1 MNNAAWTWIKFILLA
16 LLIAGGV
23 WFAFSIGA
31 LVRMVIIAFIVAY
44 LLNPLI
50 NWIESSGM
58 GRTAATSAV
67 FLVILVVV
75 GYVLFLV
82 LPMVVDE
89 LKTAQENMA
98 SGQASDKLFK
108 IKGAIEEKL
117 AFIGIRDLDIM
128 EKTRNYFV
136 NVGNKLFQYL
146 LNAVSIVTNL
156 IIIPFISF
164 FLVKDIRL
172 IKKQFIRMVP
182 NRFFEFTL
190 NVIHKMD
197 LQLGNF
203 IRGQI
208 LESAIIGGLSI
219 IALWMLNVDYYIVLG
234 IFAGIANIVPY
245 IGPVAGVVPPVLISL
260 YETGDLALAGYIAIS
275 FILIQ
280 LIDNGVLKPVVVG
293 GSVDLH
299 PLIVLLAV
307 IIGGKFF
314 GILGMILSIPVTG
327 FLKVII
333 RESASNFRK
342 YRFS

>member
-1 MNNAAWTWIKFILLA
+1 MNNTAGTWIKFILISLVV
-16 LLIAGGV
+16 AGGV
-23 WFAFSIGA
+23 WFAFSIGG
-31 LVRMVIIAFIVAY
+31 LVRVVIIAFIVAY

-50 NWIESSGM
+50 NWIESRGM
-58 GRTAATSAV
+58 GRTTATIAV
-67 FLVILVVV
+67 FFVILVVT
-75 GYVLFLV
+75 GYILFLV
-82 LPMVVDE
+82 LPLVVDE
-89 LKTAQENMA
+89 LKAARESMA

-108 IKGAIEEKL
+108 IKSSIEEKL
-117 AFIGIRDLDIM
+117 ALIGIKDLDIM
-128 EKTRNYFV
+128 ERTRNYFV
-136 NVGNKLFQYL
+136 NAGNELFRYL

-208 LESAIIGGLSI
+208 LESAIIGCLAI

-234 IFAGIANIVPY
+234 AFAGIANIVPY
-245 IGPVAGVVPPVLISL
+245 IGPVAGVIPPVLVSL
-260 YETGDLALAGYIAIS
+260 YETGDLALAGYITLS
-275 FILIQ
+275 FVLIQ

-299 PLIVLLAV
+299 PLLVLLAV

-314 GILGMILSIPVTG
+314 GILGMVLSIPVTG

-333 RESASNFRK
+333 RESVSNLRK

>member
-23 WFAFSIGA
+23 WFAFLIGA
-31 LVRMVIIAFIVAY
+31 LVRMLIIAFIVAY

-50 NWIESSGM
+50 NWIESRGM
-58 GRTAATSAV
+58 GRTAATIAV

-75 GYVLFLV
+75 GYILFLV

-89 LKTAQENMA
+89 LKAAQESMA
-98 SGQASDKLFK
+98 SGQTSDKLFK
-108 IKGAIEEKL
+108 IKGALEERL
-117 AFIGIRDLDIM
+117 AFIGIGNLNIM

-208 LESAIIGGLSI
+208 LESAIIAVLSI
-219 IALWMLNVDYYIVLG
+219 IALWMLDVDYYIVLG
-234 IFAGIANIVPY
+234 AFAGIANIVPY
-245 IGPVAGVVPPVLISL
+245 IGPVAGVVPPVLVSL
-260 YETGDLALAGYIAIS
+260 YETGDLALAGYIALS

-314 GILGMILSIPVTG
+314 GILGMILSIPVMG

-333 RESASNFRK
+333 RESAGNFRK

>member
-1 MNNAAWTWIKFILLA
+1 MNNAARTWIKFILLV
-16 LLIAGGV
+16 LFIAGGV
-23 WFAFSIGA
+23 WFAISIGA
-31 LVRMVIIAFIVAY
+31 IVRMLIIAFIVAY

-50 NWIESSGM
+50 NWIESRGM
-58 GRTAATSAV
+58 GRTVATV
-67 FLVILVVV
+67 TLFLVVLVVA
-75 GYVLFLV
+75 GYFLFLV
-82 LPMVVDE
+82 LPMVIDE
-89 LKTAQENMA
+89 IKAAQESMA
-98 SGQASDKLFK
+98 SGQASDKLYK
-108 IKGAIEEKL
+108 IKNTIEEKL

-128 EKTRNYFV
+128 EKMRHYFV
-136 NVGNKLFQYL
+136 NVGNEVFRYL
-146 LNAVSIVTNL
+146 LNAVSLATNL

-197 LQLGNF
+197 LQLGNY
-203 IRGQI
+203 IRGQL

-219 IALWMLNVDYYIVLG
+219 IALWTLNVDYYIVLG
-234 IFAGIANIVPY
+234 AFAGVANIVPY
-245 IGPVAGVVPPVLISL
+245 IGPIVGAVPPVLVSL
-260 YETGDLALAGYIAIS
+260 YETGNLALAGYIALS
-275 FILIQ
+275 FLLIQ

-299 PLIVLLAV
+299 PLLVLLAV

-333 RESASNFRK
+333 QESLSNLRK